1 MAHRDMPPGSEE
13 VCLLV
18 QTGSGGPAGAGATGI
33 QLYFGAP
40 VAYLA
45 LYAAGV
51 FLLRSIVWNA
61 ADPQDRVVL
70 LSLVRT
76 MRLPSYMLT
85 VKHQGQ
91 NTHNYV
97 D

>member
-1 MAHRDMPPGSEE
+1 MTHLGHR
-13 VCLLV
+13 
-18 QTGSGGPAGAGATGI
+18 GGCI
-33 QLYFGAP
+33 S
-40 VAYLA
+40 LA
-45 LYAAGV
+45 LTCV
-51 FLLRSIVWNA
+51 ERS
-61 ADPQDRVVL
+61 DPQDRVGA